1 MIQIENEEFK
11 KLLAN
16 IRLAF
21 GAPSNKAAWSLGRLA
36 LTTLED
42 YLKAAEE
49 KPQPEERDVCDEC
62 GNEIPP
68 TGGSLANKYHKDTC
82 SLHDPNGE

>member
-21 GAPSNKAAWSLGRLA
+21 GSPANKAAWAQGRLA

-42 YLKAAEE
+42 YLRAAEA
-49 KPQPEERDVCDEC
+49 PAQVGEEDVCDEC
-62 GNEIPP
+62 GNKIPW
-68 TGGSLANKYHKDTC
+68 TGGSLANKHHKESC
-82 SLHDPNGE
+82 SLYDPKED